1 MRKPT
6 LAALAI
12 LALAAGPALAQ
23 APATG
28 GQPPGGQAPAA
39 QSPAAPAAPAAKPAA
54 APSGAAQ
61 GALLD
66 INSAAASDLQALPGI
81 GPARAEAIVKG
92 RPYKGKD
99 ELHRKKII
107 PENVYNGI
115 KDRIVARQG

>member
-6 LAALAI
+6 LAALAV
-12 LALAAGPALAQ
+12 LALAACPALAQ
-23 APATG
+23 APATS
-28 GQPPGGQAPAA
+28 GQAPAA
-39 QSPAAPAAPAAKPAA
+39 QAPAAPAAKPAV
-54 APSGAAQ
+54 PSSGAAQ

-107 PENVYNGI
+107 PENVYDGI

>member
-12 LALAAGPALAQ
+12 LALAVGPALAQ
-23 APATG
+23 APA
-28 GQPPGGQAPAA
+28 GQAPAGQAPAA
-39 QSPAAPAAPAAKPAA
+39 QSPATPAAKPAA

>member
-1 MRKPT
+1 MRKLT
-6 LAALAI
+6 LAALAV

-23 APATG
+23 TPAPS
-28 GQPPGGQAPAA
+28 GQAPAGQA
-39 QSPAAPAAPAAKPAA
+39 PASQAAPAAKPAA

-81 GPARAEAIVKG
+81 GPVRAEAIVKG

-107 PENVYNGI
+107 PESVYDGI